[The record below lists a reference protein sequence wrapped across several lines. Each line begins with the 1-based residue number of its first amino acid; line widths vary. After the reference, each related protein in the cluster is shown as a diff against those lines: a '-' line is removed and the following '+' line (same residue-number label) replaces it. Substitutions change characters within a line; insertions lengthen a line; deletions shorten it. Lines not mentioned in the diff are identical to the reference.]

1 MIELKLQKSLRSGD
15 QEMLLDLD
23 ISIKKG
29 EFVTFYGE
37 SGSGKTSTL
46 RLISGLVEGDS
57 GTIFVD
63 NDCWWDMNAKI
74 NLKPAKRK
82 IGYVFQDY
90 ALFPNMTAY
99 ENLEFALPKY
109 QDKAIIDELIAIMDL
124 KDILNLKPDMLSGGQ
139 KQRVALA
146 RALVSKPKIL
156 LLDEPLSALDNI
168 MRLKLQDYLIKI
180 HHKYHLTTIL
190 VSHDVGEII
199 KLSQKVFEFQKGKI
213 IRSGNPKE
221 IFTHGKTSA
230 KFQFT
235 GEVIEIFHEKV
246 IGIISV
252 LIGQDIV
259 KVVCDL
265 SELEEFKVG
274 DKVMVGSKAFNPII
288 QKI

>member
-1 MIELKLQKSLRSGD
+1 MIELKIQKALRSGD

-23 ISIKKG
+23 ISINTG
-29 EFVTFYGE
+29 EFVAFYGE

-46 RLISGLVEGDS
+46 RIISGLLEADTGS
-57 GTIFVD
+57 IYVD
-63 NDCWWDMNAKI
+63 DTCWWDKATKI
-74 NLKPAKRK
+74 NIKPAKRN

-90 ALFPNMTAY
+90 ALFPHMSAY
-99 ENLEFALPKY
+99 ENLEFALSKNH
-109 QDKAIIDELIAIMDL
+109 DKAIIEELITIMDL
-124 KDILNLKPDMLSGGQ
+124 EPILSLKPAMLSGGQ

-146 RALVSKPKIL
+146 RALVNQPKIL
-156 LLDEPLSALDNI
+156 LLDEPLSALDNV
-168 MRLKLQDYLIKI
+168 MRLRLQDYLLKI
-180 HHKYHLTTIL
+180 HRKYQLTTIL
-190 VSHDVGEII
+190 ISHDIGEII

-221 IFTHGKTSA
+221 LFTHGKNSA

-235 GEVIEIFHEKV
+235 GEVIEISQEEV
-246 IGIISV
+246 VGILSV

-265 SELEEFKVG
+265 TELKDFKIG

-288 QKI
+288 HKI

>member
-15 QEMLLDLD
+15 QEMLLNLD
-23 ISIKKG
+23 ISIKQG

-46 RLISGLVEGDS
+46 RLISGLMDADRGS
-57 GTIFVD
+57 IYVD
-63 NDCWWDMNAKI
+63 GECWWDKDAKI
-74 NLKPAKRK
+74 NLKPAKRR

-99 ENLEFALPKY
+99 ENLEFALPKH
-109 QDKAIIDELIAIMDL
+109 QDKSIIDELIEIMDV
-124 KDILNLKPDMLSGGQ
+124 KDFLNLKPDMLSGGQ

-180 HHKYHLTTIL
+180 HQRYHLTTIL

-221 IFTHGKTSA
+221 IFTHNKNSA

-252 LIGQDIV
+252 LVGQDIV

-265 SELEEFKVG
+265 SELKDFKVG